1 MFGFKY
7 KNENEMTEKKIYEE
21 ALETL
26 REYQETYRELIK
38 ELKEKNL
45 EAEKTLRE
53 VRVLYAKLKEEV

>member
-1 MFGFKY
+1 MFGFKD

-38 ELKEKNL
+38 ELKAKNL

>member
-1 MFGFKY
+1 MFGFMDKEDSDITAKKLY
-7 KNENEMTEKKIYEE
+7 KE

-26 REYQETYRELIK
+26 KEYQETYKELIK

-53 VRVLYAKLKEEV
+53 VKALYAQLKEV

>member
-1 MFGFKY
+1 MFGFM
-7 KNENEMTEKKIYEE
+7 NGEGSDITEKKLYKE

-26 REYQETYRELIK
+26 KEYQETYRELIK

-53 VRVLYAKLKEEV
+53 VKALYAQLKEV

>member
-1 MFGFKY
+1 MFGFKD
-7 KNENEMTEKKIYEE
+7 KSENEMTEKKIYEE

-38 ELKEKNL
+38 ELKAKNL

>member
-1 MFGFKY
+1 MFGVKD
-7 KNENEMTEKKIYEE
+7 KSENEMTEKKIYEE

-38 ELKEKNL
+38 ELKAKNL

>member
-1 MFGFKY
+1 MFGFKD